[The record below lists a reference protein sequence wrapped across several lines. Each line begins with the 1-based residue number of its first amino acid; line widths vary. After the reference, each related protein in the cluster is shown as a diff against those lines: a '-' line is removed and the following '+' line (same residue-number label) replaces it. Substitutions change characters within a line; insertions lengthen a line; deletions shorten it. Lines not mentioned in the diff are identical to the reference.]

1 VTSPLASAIMT
12 LIRAEGGNPKR
23 VCADSRKVQPGDVF
37 LAYPGHASD
46 GRLYIRDAVARGAA
60 AVLWEREGFEWDS
73 SLLVAN
79 LPVDRLRWL
88 VSDIADEVCGRPS
101 DRLWMVGVTGTN
113 GKTSVSQWVA
123 RAFNALGRRCAVV
136 GTMGS
141 GFPGRLSDA
150 INTTPDAIVLQQ
162 GLAAFLEQGADAVA
176 MEVSSIGLD
185 QGRVSGVRMDVAV
198 FTNLTRDHLD
208 YHHSMEAYAAAKA
221 KLFDLP
227 GLKSVVLNF
236 DDLMGVVQARRLA
249 GRDVSVIGYTLIPDN
264 ATAAPA
270 TRVLVADQLRTTSHG
285 MSFTVRCDGLH
296 ADMSVGLVGQF
307 NVSNLLA
314 VIAVLMESGFSFEQ
328 AIQTASGLTPPE
340 GRMQTLGGIGEPMVI
355 VDYAHTPDALEQ
367 ALLALKSAVASR
379 HGQLCCVFGCG
390 GDRDPGKRPLMGEVV
405 ARLAQRVIITSD
417 NPRNEDPQ
425 HIIRQISEGAQGAEQ
440 IVDRAQALHKA
451 ILEAHAN
458 DVILVAGKGHETY
471 QEVAGVRH
479 HFSDAEHAL
488 QALKAWRAKQ
498 GAAQ

>member
-1 VTSPLASAIMT
+1 MTSPLASAIMA
-12 LIRAEGGNPKR
+12 LIRAEGGDPKR
-23 VCADSRKVQPGDVF
+23 VCADSRKVLPGDVF

-46 GRLYIRDAVARGAA
+46 GRRYIRDAIEKGAA
-60 AVLWEREGFEWDS
+60 AVLWEREGFEWDP
-73 SLLVAN
+73 SLQVAN

-123 RAFNALGRRCAVV
+123 RAFNTLGRRCAVV

-150 INTTPDAIVLQQ
+150 LNTTPDAIALQQ
-162 GLAAFLEQGADAVA
+162 DLAAFLEQGADAVA

-185 QGRVSGVRMDVAV
+185 QGRVAGIRMDVAV

-221 KLFDLP
+221 RLFDLP
-227 GLKSVVLNF
+227 GLKSVILNF
-236 DDLMGVVQARRLA
+236 DDLMGVVQARKMAERNL
-249 GRDVSVIGYTLIPDN
+249 DVIGYTLIPDN

-270 TRVLVADQLRTTSHG
+270 SRVLIADQLHATAHG
-285 MSFTVRCDGLH
+285 MRFVVCCEGKQAS
-296 ADMSVGLVGQF
+296 MSVGLVGQF

-328 AIQTASGLTPPE
+328 AIETTSALTPPE
-340 GRMQTLGGIGEPMVI
+340 GRMQTLGGIGEPMVV

-367 ALLALKSAVASR
+367 ALLALKNTVASR
-379 HGQLCCVFGCG
+379 QGKLCCVFGCG
-390 GDRDPGKRPLMGEVV
+390 GDRDPGKRPLMGEV
-405 ARLAQRVIITSD
+405 ASRLAQRTIITSD
-417 NPRNEDPQ
+417 NPRSEDPAQ
-425 HIIRQISEGAQGAEQ
+425 IILQVREGAPCAEDIPDRAIAIRQ
-440 IVDRAQALHKA
+440 A
-451 ILEAHAN
+451 ILSAHAN
-458 DVILVAGKGHETY
+458 DVVLVAGKGHETY
-471 QEVAGVRH
+471 QEVAGLRQ
-479 HFSDAEHAL
+479 HFSDAEHATA
-488 QALKAWRAKQ
+488 ALKAWREGQ
-498 GAAQ
+498 GER